1 MSLFF
6 GLMIVM
12 IKSKNYDNLF
22 IKLAVTFDCVY
33 YVISLLT
40 LVVEYMYIVNA
51 KTTSYIYQITY
62 YQYFKF

>member
-1 MSLFF
+1 
-6 GLMIVM
+6 M